1 MDQKNQNRSKYILL
15 TVLFILLL
23 GVIITFPTSLAL
35 DFASKNT
42 YRLVIFGFSVF
53 DIFTLLFLS
62 IAEFAS
68 LFFDKTANKKTL
80 FATIFFLV
88 GFLFSSDWF
97 ESVKYMGA
105 NITNE
110 LILMCSII
118 SNISLLIG
126 IIFLFSFIQQDY
138 EIKKYNIYHYFALSL
153 PTILFILFSIIQLD
167 IGVIIVTSLECGY
180 IFFFVILYLIKL
192 KGKNDNFAGYISL
205 LIVSLV
211 SVSLLLNVLE
221 FNTYIHLSSLG
232 MVSFLF
238 FIIYSGYIFIYVNY
252 LIDKT
257 KKTYNYEDKIKQ
269 SEINIDNKMEVS
281 CFNSFDCFYKG
292 SRVNFPSKK
301 SKEFFALLVSLNGK
315 ALTMEKAIT
324 YLYPDKDIEL
334 AKRSYRDIVYKLRRY
349 FQIIKFNGVT
359 FKRAETI
366 LDISYINCDYL
377 DVINKKKKYDSSSL
391 MPEYDWSIE
400 LESTLENI

>member
-1 MDQKNQNRSKYILL
+1 MDQKTQNRSKYILL

-23 GVIITFPTSLAL
+23 GVIVTFPISLSF

-42 YRLVIFGFSVF
+42 YRLVIFGFSIF

-68 LFFDKTANKKTL
+68 LFFDKTASKKTL
-80 FATIFFLV
+80 FATIFFLI

-97 ESVKYMGA
+97 ESVKYMGV

-110 LILMCSII
+110 LTLMYSII

-153 PTILFILFSIIQLD
+153 PTILFILFSIIKLD
-167 IGVIIVTSLECGY
+167 IGVIIVSSIECGY
-180 IFFFVILYLIKL
+180 IFFFVIIYSIKL
-192 KGKNDNFAGYISL
+192 KGKNNNFAGYISL
-205 LIVSLV
+205 LISSLV
-211 SVSLLLNVLE
+211 GVSIILNALE

-238 FIIYSGYIFIYVNY
+238 FIIYTGYIFIYINY

-257 KKTYNYEDKIKQ
+257 NKTYNYEDKIKQ
-269 SEINIDNKMEVS
+269 SEINIDNKMEVR

-292 SRVNFPSKK
+292 NRVNFPSKK

-349 FQIIKFNGVT
+349 FQIIIFNGVT

>member
-23 GVIITFPTSLAL
+23 GVIITFPISLSL

-80 FATIFFLV
+80 FATIFFLI
-88 GFLFSSDWF
+88 GILFSSDWF
-97 ESVKYMGA
+97 ESVKYMGV

-167 IGVIIVTSLECGY
+167 VGVIIVTSLECGY
-180 IFFFVILYLIKL
+180 IYFFVILYLIKL

-211 SVSLLLNVLE
+211 AISIIFNALE

-238 FIIYSGYIFIYVNY
+238 FIIYTGYIFIYVNY

-269 SEINIDNKMEVS
+269 SEINIDNKMEVR

-292 SRVNFPSKK
+292 NRVNFPSKK

>member
-1 MDQKNQNRSKYILL
+1 MDQKTQNRSKYILL

-23 GVIITFPTSLAL
+23 GVIVTFPISLSF
-35 DFASKNT
+35 DFASNNT
-42 YRLVIFGFSVF
+42 YRLVIFGVSIF

-68 LFFDKTANKKTL
+68 LFFDKTATKKTL
-80 FATIFFLV
+80 IATIFFLI

-97 ESVKYMGA
+97 ESLKYMGV

-110 LILMCSII
+110 LTLMCSII

-126 IIFLFSFIQQDY
+126 IIFLFSFIQKDY
-138 EIKKYNIYHYFALSL
+138 GIKKYNIYHYFALSL
-153 PTILFILFSIIQLD
+153 PTIFYIVFSIIKLEL
-167 IGVIIVTSLECGY
+167 GVVIVSSIECGY
-180 IFFFVILYLIKL
+180 IFFFVVLYLIKL
-192 KGKNDNFAGYISL
+192 KGKNNNFAAYISL
-205 LIVSLV
+205 LISSLV
-211 SVSLLLNVLE
+211 SLSTLLNALD
-221 FNTYIHLSSLG
+221 FNKYLHLNSLG

-238 FIIYSGYIFIYVNY
+238 FIVYTCYIFIYINY

-257 KKTYNYEDKIKQ
+257 SKTYNYEDKIKQ
-269 SEINIDNKMEVS
+269 SVINIDNKMEVR

-292 SRVNFPSKK
+292 NRVNFPSKK

-315 ALTMEKAIT
+315 GLTMEKAIT

-377 DVINKKKKYDSSSL
+377 DVINKKKKYDSSPL

-400 LESTLENI
+400 LESTLENL